1 MTTRI
6 LATIFFV
13 ALMLYTPWWLALIAI
28 LLGAFYFKNYY
39 EMIVL
44 GIVFDLLY
52 GARGGFLVGYGIMGV
67 VGAFALFVGV
77 EKLKKEL
84 R

>member
-6 LATIFFV
+6 FFTLFFV
-13 ALMLYTPWWLALIAI
+13 ALILYTPWWMALGGVT
-28 LLGAFYFKNYY
+28 LGAFYFKNYY

-44 GIVFDLLY
+44 GVVFDLLY
-52 GARGGFLVGYGIMGV
+52 GAQGGFVAGYGIMGV
-67 VGAFALFVGV
+67 VGAFVLFVII
-77 EKLKKEL
+77 EKIKKEL